1 MACRRTLNISIT
13 VWLSLLA
20 CVRVVTP
27 PQPLESSNNS
37 KAAGERC
44 LEQTECASG
53 LCTSGVCCEHACAV
67 VESCVLP
74 GTAGFCT
81 RRELGDACDVNQPAQ
96 CPSQHCVDGVCC
108 DAACEGTCRSCV
120 NVGQEGHC
128 ALTADNEDHR
138 GQCGPGCSACFG
150 GYCLPAQPGT
160 NPHQACGAGLACDAL
175 GACSAARGAACD
187 ANPCAVGNCLAGSCL
202 VHQDGVVTSAA
213 LDAAPLDRFVLATAL
228 DANGRGVVLVRD
240 LGLFGGL
247 GRNDR
252 VVRDVVLREN
262 NQGGWDGV
270 TLPGDLR
277 CSASQLAYMAAAL
290 VTVGTQILVVTEV
303 DPEICEGQTGALVA
317 HWIAP
322 NLTLGRREVLDLGT
336 VEAGSVQSLAAHF
349 GGGGVTVAAVFFTD
363 ASAKVLRLAHHALQ
377 GGTWSYQLS
386 AAADP
391 QATTALAHAAGST
404 YAVFG
409 GSPNGGS
416 NVEEVVVMQLD
427 GVNTL
432 DVERATVPAACE
444 PATLLAHP
452 VDATAGWIAIAGEG
466 SGGAFGNPALWAE
479 FHPERPQGQRLAP
492 VECVTAP
499 GGGLISGVFPAP
511 VGLGA
516 GAGVVFV
523 DFFAG
528 FLFLTWRD
536 TAGGWSHLQLGN
548 AFGDASISSV
558 VTGGNAG
565 ASIYGL
571 QLFDNTLLAPRQ
583 PRIGTIR
590 P

>member
-1 MACRRTLNISIT
+1 MACRRTLIISIT
-13 VWLSLLA
+13 VWMSLLG

-27 PQPLESSNNS
+27 PQQLESSSNS

-44 LEQTECASG
+44 MKESECASG
-53 LCTSGVCCEHACAV
+53 VCTSGVCCEHACAV

-74 GTAGFCT
+74 GSAGFCT

-120 NVGQEGHC
+120 NRGQEGHC
-128 ALTADNEDHR
+128 ALTSDNEDHR
-138 GQCGPGCSACFG
+138 DQCGSGCSACFG

-160 NPHQACGAGLACDAL
+160 NPHQACGENLACDAL

-202 VHQDGVVTSAA
+202 VHQEGLVASAA
-213 LDAAPLDRFVLATAL
+213 LDAAPLERVVLATAL

-240 LGLFGGL
+240 LVFLGGP

-252 VVRDVVLREN
+252 ILRDVVLREN

-277 CSASQLAYMAAAL
+277 CSSSQVAYMAAAL

-303 DPEICEGQTGALVA
+303 DPEICEGQTGAVVA

-322 NLTLGRREVLDLGT
+322 NLTFGRREVLDLGP
-336 VEAGSVQSLAAHF
+336 VEAASVHSLATHF
-349 GGGGVTVAAVFFTD
+349 DSGGVTVAAVFFLD
-363 ASAKVLRLAHHALQ
+363 ASATVLRLAHHALQ
-377 GGTWSYQLS
+377 GGTWSYQLN
-386 AAADP
+386 AAADV

-409 GSPNGGS
+409 GAPNGVSVG
-416 NVEEVVVMQLD
+416 EVVVLQLE

-432 DVERATVPAACE
+432 EVARVQVPSNCE
-444 PATLLAHP
+444 PARLLAHP
-452 VDATAGWIAIAGEG
+452 VGTTAGWIAIAGEG
-466 SGGAFGNPALWAE
+466 SGGAFGNAVLWAE
-479 FHPERPQGQRLAP
+479 FHPERPEGQRLGP

-499 GGGLISGVFPAP
+499 GGGLVNVAFPAP
-511 VGLGA
+511 VVLGPN
-516 GAGVVFV
+516 AGVVFV
-523 DFFAG
+523 DVFAG
-528 FLFLTWRD
+528 LFFLTWRD
-536 TAGGWSHLQLGN
+536 TAGGWSQLQLGN
-548 AFGDASISSV
+548 AFGDATTSSV